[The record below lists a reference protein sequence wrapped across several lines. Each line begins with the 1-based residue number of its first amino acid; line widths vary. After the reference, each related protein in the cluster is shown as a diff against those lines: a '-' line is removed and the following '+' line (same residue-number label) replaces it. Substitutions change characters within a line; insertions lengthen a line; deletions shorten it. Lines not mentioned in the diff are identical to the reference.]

1 MNSNEKEKII
11 LNVVKKRFPFVYD
24 IKTVNR
30 QLGMI
35 NDIVVVVLC
44 DLEEIQKLYPNE
56 KLDMEYIEDMM
67 SISGSKIQLSSPYEV
82 FTTMPEGGQQIRE
95 LILTLVNTVGIES
108 SNIRFTFYV

>member
-44 DLEEIQKLYPNE
+44 DLEEIQKLYPNA
-56 KLDMEYIEDMM
+56 KLDKEYIEDQMAYG
-67 SISGSKIQLSSPYEV
+67 GSRIQLSSPYEV

-95 LILTLVNTVGIES
+95 LILTLVNTVGIEA
-108 SNIRFTFYV
+108 SNIRFVFYL